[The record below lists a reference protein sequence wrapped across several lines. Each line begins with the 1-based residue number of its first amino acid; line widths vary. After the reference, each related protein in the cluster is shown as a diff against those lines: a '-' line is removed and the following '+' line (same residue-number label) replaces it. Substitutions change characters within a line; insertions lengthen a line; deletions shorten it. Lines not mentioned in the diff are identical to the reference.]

1 MISSF
6 EINFFK
12 QLFKLSIILGIF
24 CCGSAIAQTPST
36 ANEFLKNAEKKLVA
50 KVDGEN
56 IYLSEILEMAKQL
69 PREYQKLSLDTVFP
83 SLLSRAI
90 DARLVRNAG
99 IKKGFSTDPEVKKR
113 LKEIEGQ
120 IVSEVFLKK
129 TISSQ
134 ITEAALQK
142 LYAETKSEMAGEE
155 EVKAR
160 HILLNDEGK
169 AIKLIKSLKDGAE
182 FSGTAAKHSTGPSAS
197 SGGDLGWFTR
207 GQMVPE
213 FSEAAF
219 KLKPGQIVDKPVK
232 TQFGWHIILVEDRK
246 KAAPPSFDE
255 AQGQLASKL
264 SQTLLAGLLEKL
276 RGNAEIERFDI
287 SGKSAKN

>member
-12 QLFKLSIILGIF
+12 QLFKFSIILGIF
-24 CCGSAIAQTPST
+24 CFGSAMAQTPST

-50 KVDGEN
+50 KLDGEN

-142 LYAETKSEMAGEE
+142 LYAETKSEMAVRMHPWMPLAKERE
-155 EVKAR
+155 IPLSTDWVVTMFTPVEKVLKMYKEDV
-160 HILLNDEGK
+160 LKTYGK
-169 AIKLIKSLKDGAE
+169 DNEQTDTTDSSNI
-182 FSGTAAKHSTGPSAS
+182 ST
-197 SGGDLGWFTR
+197 
-207 GQMVPE
+207 E
-213 FSEAAF
+213 
-219 KLKPGQIVDKPVK
+219 PGLTD
-232 TQFGWHIILVEDRK
+232 
-246 KAAPPSFDE
+246 
-255 AQGQLASKL
+255 
-264 SQTLLAGLLEKL
+264 
-276 RGNAEIERFDI
+276 
-287 SGKSAKN
+287 